1 MGKIGTKLPNFCLN
15 RIRPHVRVR
24 SPPIQSKP
32 DASDVAK
39 KSSDGKFQDS
49 RNVGEEEKVKAA
61 AGGGGDE
68 NPKKAGLVIARKI
81 MIVVDSS
88 LEAKGAI
95 QWALSHTVQS
105 QDKIVLLHV
114 TKSSNSKQ
122 AKGEEASKEIAPS
135 PRAYSLVH
143 SLRNMCQLKRPE
155 VEIEVAVVVEGNK
168 EKGPTI
174 LEEAKK
180 QEVGLLVLGQK
191 KKSTTWR
198 LLMMW
203 AGNRVGGGSG
213 GVVEYC
219 IQNASCMAVAV
230 RRKSRKVGGYLI
242 TTKRQKDFWLLA

>member
-24 SPPIQSKP
+24 SPTIQSKP
-32 DASDVAK
+32 DVSDVAK
-39 KSSDGKFQDS
+39 KSSDGKFEDS

-68 NPKKAGLVIARKI
+68 NPKKAALVIARKI

-114 TKSSNSKQ
+114 TKSANSK
-122 AKGEEASKEIAPS
+122 KGEETSKEIAPS
-135 PRAYSLVH
+135 PRAYALVH

-168 EKGPTI
+168 EKGPKI

-191 KKSTTWR
+191 KRSTTWR
-198 LLMMW
+198 LLVMW
-203 AGNRVGGGSG
+203 TGNRVSGGRG